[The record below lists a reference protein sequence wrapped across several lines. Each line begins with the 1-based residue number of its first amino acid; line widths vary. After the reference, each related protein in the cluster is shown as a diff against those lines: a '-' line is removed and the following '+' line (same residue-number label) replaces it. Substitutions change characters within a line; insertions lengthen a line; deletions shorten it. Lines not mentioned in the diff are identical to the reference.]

1 MVYSFVVEYLH
12 KCKKGVILV
21 NNSVDWKA
29 IKAEYIAGGIS
40 YQKLAEKYGVSFST
54 LSHLAK
60 REKWTDLKQKACEK
74 EDMDLANSI
83 GKKNAKKSAKI
94 DRLVDRLLDMV
105 SERLESL
112 VIEGK
117 DVKSIASALK
127 DLKELKGIK
136 DKLDVKEQKARIRKL
151 EKEAQGDAMTNSDV
165 RVVMDDS
172 LEDYSK

>member
-1 MVYSFVVEYLH
+1 
-12 KCKKGVILV
+12 
-21 NNSVDWKA
+21 VDWKA
-29 IKAEYIAGGIS
+29 IKAEYIAGGTS

-94 DRLVDRLLDMV
+94 DKLVDKLLDIV
-105 SERLESL
+105 EEKLESL
-112 VIEGK
+112 IIEGK

-127 DLKELKGIK
+127 DLRELKGIK
-136 DKLDVKEQKARIRKL
+136 DKLDEKEQKARIKKL
-151 EKEAQGDAMTNSDV
+151 QKEAQ
-165 RVVMDDS
+165 
-172 LEDYSK
+172 EDNKTDNEIIVKIEGGLDEYSK